1 MLSWVRKTS
10 LKLASWEVTSSPHF
24 VGGDVWMKPG
34 DIYRP
39 LIPES
44 LQVLAATPR
53 WNTVLQAIIG
63 AGGALV
69 AQLHGTFQAG
79 RRVPQCWSPQGMRQ
93 PSRRGWVWCVD
104 SCPHRQYFSGKSS
117 LLQLPANSKAFCIHI
132 LFHAVILTNL
142 LPNMLCITQACQI
155 LSFVFEGK

>member
-79 RRVPQCWSPQGMRQ
+79 RRVPPVLISTGHALTL
-93 PSRRGWVWCVD
+93 PSWL
-104 SCPHRQYFSGKSS
+104 S
-117 LLQLPANSKAFCIHI
+117 LMC
-132 LFHAVILTNL
+132 
-142 LPNMLCITQACQI
+142 
-155 LSFVFEGK
+155 G